1 MFSWFAMFIQRLF
14 KVFRVCTRTSGLG
27 SARKPAMMGIPS
39 NSRMRFW
46 NSHEHFLKN
55 KIIKLWFGGDQ
66 KIHQFARIHDR
77 QTWFTVKAAAFPS
90 VSRIWHLSD
99 GVVLVWRHDSN
110 IFRCLGS
117 SVPADPWMIF
127 SKTHKTNKLLAI
139 WDKQCEYLDI
149 FRLTIVFYCWG
160 YFVESSR
167 YILTFV
173 RIF

>member
-14 KVFRVCTRTSGLG
+14 KAFRVCTRTSGLG
-27 SARKPAMMGIPS
+27 SERKPATMGIPS

-55 KIIKLWFGGDQ
+55 KIIIKLWFGGDQ
-66 KIHQFARIHDR
+66 KIHQFARIEDR

-127 SKTHKTNKLLAI
+127 SKTHKTNF
-139 WDKQCEYLDI
+139 WQYETNNV
-149 FRLTIVFYCWG
+149 RVF
-160 YFVESSR
+160 R
-167 YILTFV
+167 YIYINPC
-173 RIF
+173 IF